1 MPHETGKEFAH
12 RGAAGKKAGKNDSIF
27 AVLVSPVS
35 QYTRTKSSP
44 PLVLFKTKFSASQRC
59 RNAKFFQSPPHTG
72 INSSSG
78 CALRSGGNVEARI
91 CAVPTCGPG
100 VIKTRPECRYQPSA
114 RSYKRPKALKWIPR
128 HIRCAVLFRTP
139 RIAPELILRLQGAA
153 ERCRHS
159 HTSQNNPLCA
169 SKQPWK

>member
-1 MPHETGKEFAH
+1 MIQFSRFLCLQSRSTPELRVPRPWFYLKQSFRPP
-12 RGAAGKKAGKNDSIF
+12 RG
-27 AVLVSPVS
+27 
-35 QYTRTKSSP
+35 
-44 PLVLFKTKFSASQRC
+44 C
-59 RNAKFFQSPPHTG
+59 RNAKFFQSLPPRGLIHRVG
-72 INSSSG
+72 S
-78 CALRSGGNVEARI
+78 ALRSGGNVEARI
-91 CAVPTCGPG
+91 CAGPTCGPG

>member
-1 MPHETGKEFAH
+1 MIQY
-12 RGAAGKKAGKNDSIF
+12 SIF
-27 AVLVSPVS
+27 AVLVSPASHV
-35 QYTRTKSSP
+35 TRTKSFP
-44 PLVLFKTKFSASQRC
+44 PLVLFRTKFSASQRVS
-59 RNAKFFQSPPHTG
+59 NAKFFSEPPPPRGLIHRVWSPLH
-72 INSSSG
+72 
-78 CALRSGGNVEARI
+78 SGGNVEARI
-91 CAVPTCGPG
+91 CAGPTCGPG

-159 HTSQNNPLCA
+159 HTSQNNPQCA